1 MSRPHA
7 TCCAAP
13 ASPSCARPWVAARD
27 ARCGSTWRTA
37 EWKSGRWASMPSFS
51 DRRPSVLVVDDS
63 ALMRRVL
70 SDVLGGAEGI
80 AGAGEFRVV
89 ATARDGFDAVRKV
102 HQFDPDVVT
111 MDLEMPELDGLGAI
125 GYIMSET
132 RPAVVV
138 SAHAGPG
145 TGAAIRALE
154 LGAME
159 IVAKPDE
166 ANRAALLRM
175 GPDLRAAVRRAL
187 AADLSHV
194 SVMARPPARPCSWCS
209 TCRPSSP
216 ARSPSGSIRC
226 PPCAW
231 SKPRTVRPWSPTR
244 RTWRRAIIICGCCA
258 RPTAPQSRS
267 TRTRPCGASAPRP
280 TRCSVRWPRCS
291 VRRVSASSSPG
302 WDGTARKACAPS
314 AGRASGDEREG
325 VREGRVSR
333 GYLLVRVDGKAYG
346 LPLARVLEVGDLAEV
361 LDVPRA
367 LPAMRGLTPL
377 RGRLVP
383 VVHLGALLGERTPPP
398 ERGRATVLVTL
409 GAGEGTRYVA
419 FEVDDADDVVREAAL
434 PVPRGESLPWA
445 SGVAR
450 RRGALVPILDLD
462 ALGDRIG

>member
-1 MSRPHA
+1 
-7 TCCAAP
+7 
-13 ASPSCARPWVAARD
+13 
-27 ARCGSTWRTA
+27 
-37 EWKSGRWASMPSFS
+37 MPSFS

-132 RPAVVV
+132 PRPVVVV

-187 AADLSHV
+187 AADVSHV
-194 SVMARPPARPCSWCS
+194 SVMARPPAPPPRRVPEAGLRARARLAVAVAAS
-209 TCRPSSP
+209 TGGPRALAEVIPRLPTGRGAALLVVQHMPPKFTRSLAERHDSLSALRVVEAADGAPVVADTAYVAPGDYHMRVLRTPDGP
-216 ARSPSGSIRC
+216 AIS
-226 PPCAW
+226 
-231 SKPRTVRPWSPTR
+231 
-244 RTWRRAIIICGCCA
+244 
-258 RPTAPQSRS
+258 
-267 TRTRPCGASAPRP
+267 
-280 TRCSVRWPRCS
+280 PRCS

-302 WDGTARKACAPS
+302 WDATARKACAPS
-314 AGRASGDEREG
+314 ARPAAAGS
-325 VREGRVSR
+325 
-333 GYLLVRVDGKAYG
+333 
-346 LPLARVLEVGDLAEV
+346 
-361 LDVPRA
+361 PRI
-367 LPAMRGLTPL
+367 G
-377 RGRLVP
+377 
-383 VVHLGALLGERTPPP
+383 
-398 ERGRATVLVTL
+398 
-409 GAGEGTRYVA
+409 
-419 FEVDDADDVVREAAL
+419 
-434 PVPRGESLPWA
+434 
-445 SGVAR
+445 AR
-450 RRGALVPILDLD
+450 R
-462 ALGDRIG
+462 